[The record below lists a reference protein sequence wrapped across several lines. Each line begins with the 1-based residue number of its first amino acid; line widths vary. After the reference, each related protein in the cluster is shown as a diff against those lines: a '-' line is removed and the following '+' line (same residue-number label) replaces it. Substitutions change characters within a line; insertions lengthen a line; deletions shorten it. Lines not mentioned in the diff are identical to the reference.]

1 MKTIIVSL
9 SLKLFFLF
17 ILMEC
22 FHVYLV
28 GLCQNLL
35 WCSYHF
41 KKQSTIVIIILLI
54 TMMLKSASF
63 FKTLKQV
70 IRYFQSLV
78 FYYNAKFRYLMFK
91 MQFWVEFRERRTLSF
106 ITKQMFTIQYSSYFL
121 EMCLFLSM
129 TYLHAL
135 TYCYNVNM
143 LLKNSGKTSRRPA
156 VEYGIKQAAD
166 LYRYCISSSKY
177 L

>member
-1 MKTIIVSL
+1 
-9 SLKLFFLF
+9 
-17 ILMEC
+17 
-22 FHVYLV
+22 
-28 GLCQNLL
+28 
-35 WCSYHF
+35 
-41 KKQSTIVIIILLI
+41 
-54 TMMLKSASF
+54 MLKSANF
-63 FKTLKQV
+63 YKTLKQV

-78 FYYNAKFRYLMFK
+78 FYCNAKSRYLMFK

-121 EMCLFLSM
+121 EMCFCPF
-129 TYLHAL
+129 TYLHVL

-156 VEYGIKQAAD
+156 VECSIKQAAD

-177 L
+177 PVILFKKGSLMGEGLLIPRIIES